1 MQFDRLGRREFI
13 TLLGGAA
20 AAWPLAAFAQQ
31 QAMPVIGYLNPTPP
45 DMSGDRLAAFRL
57 GLKDTGY
64 IEGEN
69 VSIIYRWAD
78 NQLDRMPELAS
89 ELMRRQVSVIAAFTP
104 SAALAAKG
112 ASTTIPIVFTVPQDP
127 VQLGLVTSL
136 ARPGGNLTGVNFFGA
151 ELAAKRLGILRELI
165 PAARRVGL
173 LIDPTYS
180 PAENERHDVETV
192 ACSIGLEINVFNA
205 TNNREIDA
213 VFAAFVRE
221 RLDALFVAAG
231 PLFPSRRVHV
241 VGLAMRHGIP
251 AIYNERRFPEVG
263 GLISYGASITDAYRQ
278 AGVYTGRILKGAKP
292 ADLPVVQSNKLEL
305 VINMQ
310 TARAIGLEVPN
321 SLQLLADEIID

>member
-1 MQFDRLGRREFI
+1 S
-13 TLLGGAA
+13 AV
-20 AAWPLAAFAQQ
+20 AAWSLAARAQQ
-31 QAMPVIGYLNPTPP
+31 SAMLVIGYLNPTPP

-78 NQLDRMPELAS
+78 NQLDRMPEMAS

-112 ASTTIPIVFTVPQDP
+112 ASSTIPIVFTVPQDP

-173 LIDPTYS
+173 HIDQPYA
-180 PAENERHDVETV
+180 PAENERHDVET
-192 ACSIGLEINVFNA
+192 AARSIGMKTNGFNS
-205 TNNREIDA
+205 TNNRERDE
-213 VFAAFVRE
+213 FFETFVRE
-221 RLDALFVAAG
+221 RLCGVSDAAG
-231 PLFPSRRVHV
+231 TLLPSRRVYV
-241 VGLAMRHGIP
+241 VG
-251 AIYNERRFPEVG
+251 
-263 GLISYGASITDAYRQ
+263 
-278 AGVYTGRILKGAKP
+278 
-292 ADLPVVQSNKLEL
+292 
-305 VINMQ
+305 
-310 TARAIGLEVPN
+310 
-321 SLQLLADEIID
+321 